1 MILDYPQS
9 FEDKGILLN
18 TMWALS
24 VAKLETS
31 VGSAIQWPKKV
42 RKGCKKEEDKYEG
55 LPDQGL
61 YIQKAGLAG

>member
-1 MILDYPQS
+1 
-9 FEDKGILLN
+9 
-18 TMWALS
+18 MWALS
-24 VAKLETS
+24 VAKLKTS